1 MLIYN
6 TKRSSW
12 TQIQSPA
19 GPPPR
24 SAHQV
29 EWIIPRYIFSWKFLS
44 PPPRGKRLGWGGAI
58 SVHTLQSSLS
68 GIFKTTFECYLRNIE
83 IFRLLLFF
91 LKSWTNIFIYLFIFN
106 VYLYI
111 YIFRLLLYPKV
122 VDNFIYLEENTQV
135 LQNHNS
141 IIIRK
146 QNLIVFFV
154 KCLLFRI
161 FLAVNFLKL

>member
-1 MLIYN
+1 M
-6 TKRSSW
+6 
-12 TQIQSPA
+12 
-19 GPPPR
+19 
-24 SAHQV
+24 
-29 EWIIPRYIFSWKFLS
+29 
-44 PPPRGKRLGWGGAI
+44 
-58 SVHTLQSSLS
+58 HTLQSSLS

-161 FLAVNFLKL
+161 FLAVNFLKLYKCSFKSRSLIFHKKIISV